1 MDHLPPEKWS
11 GKNGP
16 LRKNCPFIK
25 CSGKNGPFIKCSGM
39 MDGWSNGPLGGAV
52 SADIF
57 IRPSA
62 CPLGRV
68 ASADSFI
75 RPSACS
81 LGRAAS
87 SDPVIRPSACPLG
100 RAASAESCHGPSGLV
115 HVFGDRHQPDPCL
128 RPFIYLSSGSL
139 TVRIP
144 ASDPVPSSQPENPHK
159 TLQKRDPLCFC
170 TQQCPT

>member
-1 MDHLPPEKWS
+1 MLWE
-11 GKNGP
+11 
-16 LRKNCPFIK
+16 
-25 CSGKNGPFIKCSGM
+25 NGPFIKCSGM
-39 MDGWSNGPLGGAV
+39 VDWWSSGPLGGAV

-115 HVFGDRHQPDPCL
+115 HVFGDRHQPDPCF
-128 RPFIYLSSGSL
+128 RPFTCLQNSSPSVSL
-139 TVRIP
+139 LQTQYRLP
-144 ASDPVPSSQPENPHK
+144 NLQP
-159 TLQKRDPLCFC
+159 LIRLCKNAITRVLYTTMSYMRECIF
-170 TQQCPT
+170 PIFK